1 MRERATAERCA
12 AICRRAFLFL
22 FALTTLSSLGSRA
35 FARAAEADESEV
47 KSAVERAF
55 AQLKGGDYGALYD
68 VLPTAAQKKIT
79 RESFTRSLERTRGM
93 YELDRL
99 EIGAVHAAGD
109 LAVVDSVIYGRAKA
123 PFDGDGKIVVR
134 QYLVREDGRWRVTTG
149 DRKTIAPLL
158 AANPAFARRYPLTQP
173 RLYVKRDNRWVLIDE
188 LVRQSRTRAG
198 GKRP

>member
-1 MRERATAERCA
+1 MHERATTEGR
-12 AICRRAFLFL
+12 AIFNRRAFTFL
-22 FALTTLSSLGSRA
+22 IVLMMLLSLGSRA
-35 FARAAEADESEV
+35 FARAADESEV

-99 EIGAVHAAGD
+99 EIAAVHAAGD

-123 PFDGDGKIVVR
+123 PFEGDGKIVVR

>member
-1 MRERATAERCA
+1 MRERMTTERSA
-12 AICRRAFLFL
+12 AICRRAFLIL
-22 FALTTLSSLGSRA
+22 FALTTLSSSGSRA
-35 FARAAEADESEV
+35 FARAAAADESEV

-68 VLPTAAQKKIT
+68 VLPTSAQKKIT

-123 PFDGDGKIVVR
+123 PFEGDGKIVVR

-158 AANPAFARRYPLTQP
+158 AANPTFARRYPLMQP